1 MKSIIPAQPGY
12 SLVYIDADPGE
23 TPYVDSTPVI
33 AWLVETEDK
42 NDITSTTPVTPN
54 DLTDGQFLQ
63 APDGR
68 LYHYGAGEWFDT
80 IEQAV
85 AFSAE
90 LARIHAAKKAAAAT
104 KTNTTK

>member
-12 SLVYIDADPGE
+12 SLVYIDAEPGE

-42 NDITSTTPVTPN
+42 HGSTSTTPVTIN
-54 DLTDGQFLQ
+54 DTTDGQFLQ

-68 LYHYGAGEWFDT
+68 LFHYGAGEWFDT
-80 IEQAV
+80 LEQAV
-85 AFSAE
+85 AFSAKRE
-90 LARIHAAKKAAAAT
+90 RIQAEKRAAAT
-104 KTNTTK
+104 KANTTK